1 MCRGL
6 RPYLLYKTLFCLDN
20 FWDVS
25 TSSAVAFCRCGEMA
39 GSWAWLGV
47 HEADLEAVSWQSVRG
62 ADLELMLPAVQFRE
76 VSARFGLNGNE
87 SSQLFRADLEAVGGT
102 HYRVHH
108 LFFLLMYKLGRN
120 STVENIEIRQTLHAR
135 MDEERDG
142 SLVRTPVRA
151 NEQVEPMS
159 IVAAA
164 LKDYINVTP
173 GNATLKNI
181 VSGRGHT
188 IADVV
193 ELLIG
198 PRLETAGLPTIF
210 AQLLRKRVCL
220 HMFQDLH

>member
-1 MCRGL
+1 M
-6 RPYLLYKTLFCLDN
+6 
-20 FWDVS
+20 
-25 TSSAVAFCRCGEMA
+25 
-39 GSWAWLGV
+39 
-47 HEADLEAVSWQSVRG
+47 
-62 ADLELMLPAVQFRE
+62 
-76 VSARFGLNGNE
+76 
-87 SSQLFRADLEAVGGT
+87 
-102 HYRVHH
+102 
-108 LFFLLMYKLGRN
+108 
-120 STVENIEIRQTLHAR
+120 
-135 MDEERDG
+135 DG

-164 LKDYINVTP
+164 LKDYINVTR